1 MNNFFHRATKQEAI
15 TLQRVLPDE
24 ASSLRLKGLVANNQR
39 MYFALQNFLLG
50 APDRQIP
57 LLGEVSLLL
66 ARGDASRAKGNN
78 MAARVDYETAA
89 KIEIYKQN
97 KDSARNCLVR
107 AEEVS
112 EKEQAHHEFQE
123 TMLADM
129 DEVLRISKGYQSALQ
144 ELTKEQSNS

>member
-1 MNNFFHRATKQEAI
+1 M
-15 TLQRVLPDE
+15 
-24 ASSLRLKGLVANNQR
+24 RLKGLVANNQR
-39 MYFALQNFLLG
+39 MYYALQNFLLG

-66 ARGDASRAKGNN
+66 ARGDAFRAKGNS

-97 KDSARNCLVR
+97 KESARNCLVR

-112 EKEQAHHEFQE
+112 EKEQAHYEFQE

-129 DEVLRISKGYQSALQ
+129 DEVLRISKTYQSSFP
-144 ELTKEQSNS
+144 ELN

>member
-1 MNNFFHRATKQEAI
+1 MNNFFHRANKQVAI
-15 TLQRVLPDE
+15 TLQRVVPDE

-39 MYFALQNFLLG
+39 MYYALQNFLLG

-66 ARGDASRAKGNN
+66 ARGDAFRAKGNS

-97 KDSARNCLVR
+97 KESARNCLVR

-112 EKEQAHHEFQE
+112 EKEQAHYEFQE

-129 DEVLRISKGYQSALQ
+129 DDVLRISKTYQSSFP
-144 ELTKEQSNS
+144 ELN